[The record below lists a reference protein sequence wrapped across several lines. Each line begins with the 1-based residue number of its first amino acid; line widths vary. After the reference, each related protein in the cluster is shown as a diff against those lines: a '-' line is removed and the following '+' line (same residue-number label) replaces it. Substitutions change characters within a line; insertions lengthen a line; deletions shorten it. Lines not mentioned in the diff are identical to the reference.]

1 MQIKSF
7 IAATVLLASKSPM
20 SRCPVTTNQLF
31 LLTSLFCFLFFLFFF
46 QGPEDRLGRVRRC
59 LTFVFSSEIQLHVFP
74 K

>member
-31 LLTSLFCFLFFLFFF
+31 LLTSLFCFLFF
-46 QGPEDRLGRVRRC
+46 
-59 LTFVFSSEIQLHVFP
+59 FSSSRDP
-74 K
+74 RTD